1 MKLLKDKILSAGNLI
16 GKDVIKVDNFLNHQI
31 DIELF
36 NEMGKEFQK
45 RFKNKEI
52 NKILTV
58 EASGIGIAC
67 IVAQYFNNCPV
78 VFAKKHEAVNMDM
91 DTYESEVYSFT
102 KKKSYKV
109 RVSKKFINEGDKILI
124 IDDFL
129 ANGQAVLGLAN
140 IVKQG
145 SGEIAGVGIAIEKSF
160 QEGRKKIEDIGIQV
174 ESLARIKGFENN
186 TIIFHE

>member
-36 NEMGKEFQK
+36 NEMGKEFQR

-52 NKILTV
+52 NKILIDCR
-58 EASGIGIAC
+58 GIWHRYSS

-102 KKKSYKV
+102 KKKSYK
-109 RVSKKFINEGDKILI
+109 
-124 IDDFL
+124 
-129 ANGQAVLGLAN
+129 
-140 IVKQG
+140 
-145 SGEIAGVGIAIEKSF
+145 
-160 QEGRKKIEDIGIQV
+160 
-174 ESLARIKGFENN
+174 
-186 TIIFHE
+186 

>member
-1 MKLLKDKILSAGNLI
+1 
-16 GKDVIKVDNFLNHQI
+16 
-31 DIELF
+31 
-36 NEMGKEFQK
+36 MGKEFQR

-109 RVSKKFINEGDKILI
+109 RVTKRFINEGDKILI

-129 ANGQAVLGLAN
+129 ANGQAVLGLVD
-140 IVKQG
+140 IVNQG
-145 SGEIAGVGIAIEKSF
+145 KGEVAGVGIAIEKSF
-160 QEGRKKIEDIGIQV
+160 QEGRKKVEELGIQV
-174 ESLARIKGFENN
+174 ESLARIKGVENN
-186 TIIFHE
+186 TILFYE

>member
-16 GKDVIKVDNFLNHQI
+16 GEDVIKVDNFLNHQI

-45 RFKNKEI
+45 RFRNKEI

-109 RVSKKFINEGDKILI
+109 RVTKKIINEGDKILI

-129 ANGQAVLGLAN
+129 ANGQAVLGLVD

-145 SGEIAGVGIAIEKSF
+145 SGEVAGVGIAIEKSF
-160 QEGRKKIEDIGIQV
+160 QEGRRKIEDIGIQI
-174 ESLARIKGFENN
+174 ESLARIKGFKNN
-186 TIIFHE
+186 TIIFYE